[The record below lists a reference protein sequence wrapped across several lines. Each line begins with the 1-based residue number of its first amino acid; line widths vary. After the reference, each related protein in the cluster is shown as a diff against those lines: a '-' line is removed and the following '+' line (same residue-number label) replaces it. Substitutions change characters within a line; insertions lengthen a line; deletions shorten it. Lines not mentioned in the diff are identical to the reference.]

1 MERKSVVS
9 EKIDEMTTKMN
20 ALLDGNRYTEAMYNK
35 GYAEGVQWALGHAF
49 DIILHNLPDIGQK
62 SEKDVFFKECDA
74 SDEILSKNEE
84 AINHLADAFD
94 AMGLVAVTGYYDPEE
109 DKKSGQEDCLTGL
122 YHLNVD

>member
-1 MERKSVVS
+1 
-9 EKIDEMTTKMN
+9 
-20 ALLDGNRYTEAMYNK
+20 MYNK

-49 DIILHNLPDIGQK
+49 DIILHNLPDIEQK